1 MQKFKLHTKPRTL
14 IREHIRGRLYTWDQ
28 GVVYLLRI
36 QKVNEKPL
44 VFNIIMN

>member
-14 IREHIRGRLYTWDQ
+14 IQEHIRGELYTWDQ
-28 GVVYLLRI
+28 GVVYLHRI
-36 QKVNEKPL
+36 QKKGEKYL